1 MFWQVF
7 FSSAVRFWKC
17 GSHGFVIVEEIVRFF
32 FLLGCFL
39 LARVEETQLSFPI
52 FRSDVQCLYR
62 VFLANAH
69 IFHVRT
75 FFPMPSILVY
85 AL

>member
-1 MFWQVF
+1 MWL
-7 FSSAVRFWKC
+7 AR
-17 GSHGFVIVEEIVRFF
+17 IRNRRRNRAFF